1 MRLDPAAGNRRLPGA
16 GDGISVRQSQKNL
29 RIFKRT
35 HWENAMTYEAIL
47 YETRGPVAIIT
58 LNRPDR
64 LNAIGQ
70 AVREEVHAAVQ
81 AAHEDD
87 AVRAAI
93 ITGAGRG
100 FCSGADLS
108 GGMARAAGGGATAP
122 RPLEAPGM
130 SGKLDEDGWV
140 GRWAKRFAHFD
151 KPLIA
156 AVNGVAAGAGMSMA
170 LACDMRIGST
180 NARFKT
186 VFVERNLSP
195 DSGMSYFLPRIVG
208 YSRAADLV
216 MTSRAV
222 NAEEAYRIGLLDRLV
237 APENLVDEAVA
248 VAQEMSQWPPL
259 AIRMAKRV
267 LQHNQDAELDEAL
280 RYESVALGFARKAT
294 NDTKESIASF
304 AEKRK
309 GVYTGT

>member
-1 MRLDPAAGNRRLPGA
+1 MN
-16 GDGISVRQSQKNL
+16 
-29 RIFKRT
+29 
-35 HWENAMTYEAIL
+35 YEAIL

-58 LNRPDR
+58 LNKPDR
-64 LNAIGQ
+64 LNAIG
-70 AVREEVHAAVQ
+70 AAIREEVHAAVE
-81 AAHEDD
+81 AAQQDD

-108 GGMARAAGGGATAP
+108 GASARMAAGG
-122 RPLEAPGM
+122 APGAAAPAATGAM
-130 SGKLDEDGWV
+130 SEKLDEMGWV
-140 GRWAKRFAHFD
+140 GRWAKRFAYFD

-170 LACDMRIGST
+170 LACDVRVGST
-180 NARFKT
+180 AARFKT

-216 MTSRAV
+216 FSSRAV
-222 NAEEAYRIGLLDRLV
+222 NAEEAYRIGLLDRV
-237 APENLVDEAVA
+237 VEPEALIEASVKLA
-248 VAQEMSQWPPL
+248 EEMAQWPPL

-267 LQHNQDAELDEAL
+267 LQHNQDAELDDAL
-280 RYESVALGFARKAT
+280 RYETVALGHARRAT
-294 NDTKESIASF
+294 NDTRESIAAF